1 MKLVR
6 SSGVGA
12 FDRSAQSAIRKYGKI
27 EEISKLDDRT
37 YQKYFSEFTLRFD
50 PK

>member
-12 FDRSAQSAIRKYGKI
+12 FDRSAQSAIESMENRRNFKT
-27 EEISKLDDRT
+27 R
-37 YQKYFSEFTLRFD
+37 
-50 PK
+50 